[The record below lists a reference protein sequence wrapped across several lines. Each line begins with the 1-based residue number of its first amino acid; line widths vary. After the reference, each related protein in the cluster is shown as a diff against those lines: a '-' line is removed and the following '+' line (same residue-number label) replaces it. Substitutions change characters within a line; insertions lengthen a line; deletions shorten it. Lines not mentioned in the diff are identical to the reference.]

1 MTTQTQKMFQLP
13 ENVFQ
18 AMVNYIATKP
28 YNEVNQLLTAVITTA
43 KPVDVPV
50 PLPAAPPGQPT

>member
-1 MTTQTQKMFQLP
+1 MSTQKMFQVP

-18 AMVNYIATKP
+18 AVVNYIATKP

-50 PLPAAPPGQPT
+50 EMPKPPAAPTT